1 MEKTVNALGLACPL
15 PVVETKKALE
25 TMTEAGVLTV
35 LVDNEIAVQNV
46 SRFAASRQLEV
57 KSEKIS
63 DTEFRIR
70 ILTAAVQTEAQ
81 AAEGN
86 AIGTD
91 GINGGNGVDAAAA
104 EAEPVCLLDGRRKGL
119 VVAIG
124 SQEMGSGA
132 EALGKSL
139 MKAFLFALTKQDQ
152 LPETMLFFNSGANL
166 TCEGSDSL
174 EDLKELEAQ
183 GVEILTC
190 GTCLDFYNLK
200 EKLAIGGVT
209 NMYVIVEKMEQAS
222 LVIKP

>member
-25 TMTEAGVLTV
+25 ALTEAGTITV

-46 SRFAASRQLEV
+46 SRFAGSKQLNAR
-57 KSEKIS
+57 SEKVS
-63 DTEFRIR
+63 DKEFHIM
-70 ILTAAVQTEAQ
+70 IEVPADKLGTG
-81 AAEGN
+81 AAET
-86 AIGTD
+86 AE
-91 GINGGNGVDAAAA
+91 
-104 EAEPVCLLDGRRKGL
+104 EAEPACIMDGRRKGL

-124 SQEMGSGA
+124 SNQMGNGA

-139 MKAFLFALTKQDQ
+139 LKAFVFALTKQDY

-174 EDLKELEAQ
+174 ADLKELEAQ

-200 EKLAIGGVT
+200 EKLAVGGVT
-209 NMYVIVEKMEQAS
+209 NMYVIVEKMEKAS
-222 LVIKP
+222 LVVKP